1 MLRSASARV
10 VAGLA
15 TGLSLGVAVAATH
28 NPFALAIARAVEPVG
43 TLWVNAIL
51 MTVIPL
57 VVSNLIVGVAS
68 NADSRLVGRI
78 GWRALVIFLVCA
90 TASAS
95 LTALLAPPLVA
106 RLSFDSAAAASLRAD
121 VIAKIAL
128 QAPSTAGQWLAGLVP
143 SNVVRAAADGAM
155 LPLVVFSL
163 AFALAASRLASDVR
177 EPLLGFFRGVAAAS
191 RVLVD
196 WVLALAPIGVF
207 ALTLPLASRM
217 GVALV
222 GALGYYVVIVSATS
236 LVLALALYPMV
247 ALTSGVTLGRFAR
260 AVAPAQAVAFSASS
274 SLASLPALIE
284 GAERRLGLP
293 TTITGFVL
301 PLAVSM
307 FKFTAPVATLT
318 GVFLTSRLYGVAI
331 APAQLVPT
339 VAVAVL
345 VTIGT
350 PGIPGGGLIAGVPVF
365 VTAGLPA
372 EAIGLFLAVDAIAD
386 RFRAPANATADL
398 AAATFLARHL
408 SSPSLQPAPLD
419 HEVAPQF

>member
-1 MLRSASARV
+1 M
-10 VAGLA
+10 AGLA

-78 GWRALVIFLVCA
+78 GWRALV
-90 TASAS
+90 
-95 LTALLAPPLVA
+95 
-106 RLSFDSAAAASLRAD
+106 
-121 VIAKIAL
+121 
-128 QAPSTAGQWLAGLVP
+128 
-143 SNVVRAAADGAM
+143 
-155 LPLVVFSL
+155 
-163 AFALAASRLASDVR
+163 
-177 EPLLGFFRGVAAAS
+177 
-191 RVLVD
+191 
-196 WVLALAPIGVF
+196 
-207 ALTLPLASRM
+207 
-217 GVALV
+217 
-222 GALGYYVVIVSATS
+222 
-236 LVLALALYPMV
+236 LALALYPMV

-293 TTITGFVL
+293 TAITGFVL